1 MRAVQFRRFEQ
12 YEIELHDL
20 TLVELKFC
28 PVGPCFSAFDLAG
41 SGWLAV
47 SEVSDIRDH
56 QQPYRQATEETRLGW
71 SSSSRS
77 LLTAG
82 LHQNEF
88 QLSKFD
94 RLLLRCA

>member
-1 MRAVQFRRFEQ
+1 MTLSCIIV
-12 YEIELHDL
+12 

-28 PVGPCFSAFDLAG
+28 PVGPCFSSFDLAG

-56 QQPYRQATEETRLGW
+56 QQPYRQATEETRLG
-71 SSSSRS
+71 SSGSRS
-77 LLTAG
+77 LLTSR